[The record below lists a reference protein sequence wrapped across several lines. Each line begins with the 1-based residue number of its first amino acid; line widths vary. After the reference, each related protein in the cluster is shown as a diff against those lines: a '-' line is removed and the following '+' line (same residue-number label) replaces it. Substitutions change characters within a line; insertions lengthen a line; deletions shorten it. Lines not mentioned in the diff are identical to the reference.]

1 MTAFIE
7 SRYGGTRRARTWVTV
22 MLAAMFVAAGCTQG
36 AGTDTPSA
44 SAVAP
49 STAPSAAAS
58 GPTAPPEGELEDE
71 LVILTS
77 GGAFEEA
84 FIEHFYE
91 PFEAETGVDVIP
103 VAAPFGDQ
111 WAKIRADA
119 QGGNIEWDIV
129 DTGPDPQE
137 EYNQYL
143 MDFGDCTILP
153 EVMDRGVEGAC
164 AQYRVLRTLGGGV
177 LAYDTTKFSEAPE
190 SWADFWDTERFPGP
204 RALSRNEFLYTMMSA
219 LYADGVTAEQM
230 FPLDVDRALAKLDE
244 IRPEVVAFWESGDQS
259 QQLWRNGEV
268 VMSMLYSG
276 RAVGLQKEGVP
287 VGITWKGAA
296 KDQGGWGILKDAP
309 HPNAAVA
316 FLDYFYTRPE
326 AHLAFA
332 DQINYDTGSAAALE
346 AVPEADRP
354 LRATYPDNWDNMLT
368 QDEVWVAENRD
379 AVLERWT
386 AWLAQ

>member
-1 MTAFIE
+1 MTGLIQSWPVGARR
-7 SRYGGTRRARTWVTV
+7 SRRSLTVLLGV
-22 MLAAMFVAAGCTQG
+22 MLVAGACSPG
-36 AGTDTPSA
+36 AGTAAPQSADPTPSTD
-44 SAVAP
+44 AP
-49 STAPSAAAS
+49 SQAPTTSPVA
-58 GPTAPPEGELEDE
+58 ELEDQ

-84 FIEHFYE
+84 FIKHFYE
-91 PFEAETGVDVIP
+91 PFEGETGIDVIP

-111 WAKIRADA
+111 WAKVRADA

-137 EYNQYL
+137 EYNQHL
-143 MDFGDCTILP
+143 MDFGDCAALP
-153 EVMDRGVEGAC
+153 EVVDRGVEGAC
-164 AQYRVLRTLGGGV
+164 AQFRVLRTLGGGI

-190 SWADFWDTERFPGP
+190 SWADFWDVGRFPGP

-219 LYADGVTAEQM
+219 LYADGVPADQM

-244 IRPEVVAFWESGDQS
+244 IRPHVVAFWESGDQS

-276 RAVGLQKEGVP
+276 RAVGLQKEGLP

-296 KDQGGWGILKDAP
+296 KDRGGWGILKDAP
-309 HPNAAVA
+309 HPNAALA
-316 FLDYFYTRPE
+316 FLNYFYTRPE

-346 AVPEADRP
+346 AVPEAERP
-354 LRATYPDNWDNMLT
+354 RRATYPENWDNMLT
-368 QDEVWVAENRD
+368 QDEVWVAQNRD
-379 AVLERWT
+379 ALLERWT

>member
-1 MTAFIE
+1 MTPFVR
-7 SRYGGTRRARTWVTV
+7 SRSDGTRRAQAYAAT
-22 MLAAMFVAAGCTQG
+22 LFAAMLIAAGCSPG
-36 AGTDTPSA
+36 AGSPAPATPS
-44 SAVAP
+44 SA
-49 STAPSAAAS
+49 APSAAAS
-58 GPTAPPEGELEDE
+58 PSASPEAELEDQ

-84 FIEHFYE
+84 FVKHFYE
-91 PFEAETGVDVIP
+91 PFEAATGVDVVP

-119 QGGNIEWDIV
+119 QGGTIEWDIV

-137 EYNQYL
+137 EYNQFL
-143 MDFGDCTILP
+143 MDFGDCSLLP
-153 EVMDRGVEGAC
+153 EVVDRGVEGAC
-164 AQYRVLRTLGGGV
+164 AQYRVLRTLGGGI
-177 LAYDTTKFSEAPE
+177 LAHNTSTFSEAPE
-190 SWADFWDTERFPGP
+190 SWMDFWDVERFPGP

-219 LYADGVTAEQM
+219 LYADGVTADQM

-244 IRPEVVAFWESGDQS
+244 IRPHVVAFWESGDQS
-259 QQLWRNGEV
+259 QQLWRNDEI

-276 RAVGLQKEGVP
+276 RAVGLQKEGLP

-296 KDQGGWGILKDAP
+296 KDQGGWGVLKDAP

-316 FLDYFYTRPE
+316 FLNYFYTRPE

-346 AVPEADRP
+346 AVPESDRP
-354 LRATYPDNWDNMLT
+354 QRATFPDNWNNMLT
-368 QDEVWVAENRD
+368 QDEVWVAQNRD
-379 AVLERWT
+379 AVLEQWT